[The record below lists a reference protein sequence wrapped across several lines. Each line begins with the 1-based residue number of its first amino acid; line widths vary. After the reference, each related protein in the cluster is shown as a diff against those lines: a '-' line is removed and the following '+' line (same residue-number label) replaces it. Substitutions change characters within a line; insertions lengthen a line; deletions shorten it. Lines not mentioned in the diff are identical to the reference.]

1 MSLKTISM
9 KNIRSLYAQ
18 KGHLFYRDRLTFSQH
33 SAQSFY
39 YVKNFQNHFLHNKE
53 HSLLL
58 LASTFHNI
66 GKMIDKNS
74 NSRFSS
80 GFLHI
85 KSFPLP
91 VCQTVYLT
99 DMAKRY
105 LITDDKNLLIKSPYI
120 HRELVNLGWTLN
132 QGEISHFKMEKYY
145 PISLCVAENDICG
158 LKNKIHDLT
167 DANWLELE
175 AAVENVFQS

>member
-1 MSLKTISM
+1 MSLKH
-9 KNIRSLYAQ
+9 IRSLYYQ
-18 KGHLFYRDRLTFSQH
+18 KGHLFYKDRLTFSQH

-39 YVKNFQNHFLHNKE
+39 YVKNFQSHFFTHRKE

-74 NSRFSS
+74 NSRYSS

-85 KSFPLP
+85 KSFPLA
-91 VCQTVYLT
+91 VSQTVYLT

-105 LITDDKNLLIKSPYI
+105 LITNNKNLLIKSPYI
-120 HRELVNLGWTLN
+120 YRELVNLGWTLN
-132 QGEISHFKMEKYY
+132 EGEIQHFKTDKYY
-145 PISLCVAENDICG
+145 PVALRVAENDICG
-158 LKNKIHDLT
+158 LKNKIDKLT
-167 DANWLELE
+167 NDNWLELE
-175 AAVENVFQS
+175 SAVENVFKGGT

>member
-1 MSLKTISM
+1 MSLRNISLST
-9 KNIRSLYAQ
+9 IRSLYSQ

-39 YVKNFQNHFLHNKE
+39 YVKNFQTHHKE

-85 KSFPLP
+85 KSFPLA
-91 VCQTVYLT
+91 VSQTIYLT

-120 HRELVNLGWTLN
+120 HKELVNLGWTLN
-132 QGEISHFKMEKYY
+132 EGEIRHFKKDKYY
-145 PISLCVAENDICG
+145 PVALGVAENDICG
-158 LKNKIHDLT
+158 LKNKIDKLT
-167 DANWLELE
+167 NDNWLELE
-175 AAVENVFQS
+175 SAVENVFQS

>member
-1 MSLKTISM
+1 
-9 KNIRSLYAQ
+9 
-18 KGHLFYRDRLTFSQH
+18 
-33 SAQSFY
+33 
-39 YVKNFQNHFLHNKE
+39 
-53 HSLLL
+53 
-58 LASTFHNI
+58 
-66 GKMIDKNS
+66 
-74 NSRFSS
+74 
-80 GFLHI
+80 
-85 KSFPLP
+85 
-91 VCQTVYLT
+91 
-99 DMAKRY
+99 MAKRY